1 VKWGFGTAQTTVDV
15 RKGVW
20 ILLVIY
26 WITKIKWNGGSP
38 MDQSMSQKLDQS
50 LSETMSQ
57 KLPQSQSQSLPLTM
71 RAAVMQKPY
80 HITIEEMPIPEIDD
94 DEVLVKVM
102 AVGICGSDLHYFEH
116 GRIGPYIVEKPI
128 ILGHECSGVV
138 AACGKDVTEFHV
150 GDRVAVEPGVTCGTC
165 GACKKGRYNLCP
177 DVRFLAT
184 PPYDGAFVQ
193 YIKMRK
199 DCLFPIP
206 DHLSFEAAALNEPF
220 SVGIHAAKRAGLQP
234 GSTLAIMGVGPVGL
248 MAIVAGK
255 AFGAREILVA
265 DLEEDPVATIKALTG
280 GLGVDVVFET
290 AGSPK
295 ALQAG
300 LASLRRGGKLSII
313 GLPPQDEIALNVP
326 FIADNE
332 IDIYGVFRYA
342 NTYPQGITFL
352 ASGIAD
358 VNAIITNRYLLAD
371 TQEAMANA
379 SANKSTSVK
388 TIVYPNGF

>member
-1 VKWGFGTAQTTVDV
+1 
-15 RKGVW
+15 
-20 ILLVIY
+20 
-26 WITKIKWNGGSP
+26 
-38 MDQSMSQKLDQS
+38 MDQSLSQKLDQS

-57 KLPQSQSQSLPLTM
+57 KLPQSQSQSQSQSLPLTM

-80 HITIEEMPIPEIDD
+80 HITIEEMPIPEIGD

-138 AACGKDVTEFHV
+138 AACGKEVTEFHV

-265 DLEEDPVATIKALTG
+265 DLEPIRLEAARKLGATHTIHVREEDPVATIKALTG